1 MYARRRGGGP
11 GNGYRP
17 NGMGMGRLAAASR
30 ISPEGSIR
38 GHQMYNSEYR
48 NYNRSGYGRGGHSKP
63 FQSPFPPPHDTDIFM
78 EAGRLAAEYLVT
90 KGILLPNALPGK
102 WQNGDWKNQMGD
114 FMQIHVDSRTSA
126 HSRLGTDA
134 ADVGPGRRRYPD
146 EYNSMGSKNSMRG
159 RRRTGSSKNQVSDWN
174 PEFVRSES
182 WSDKGRTSPGMEA
195 DTNISAGL
203 QDEQP
208 VQKDSDT
215 GVQNSSA
222 GKLTQESD
230 SMADLQSGLDECNL
244 ADDAGA
250 KQGSFS
256 NEKDVP
262 SNDDVKTPIKKS
274 DGTTMSNEEAEE
286 DKEGR
291 SDSVMEQKH
300 DENMEV
306 TASLQEG
313 NLASEKKVD
322 LMRYCKFASVPTKT
336 RSSLAIRG
344 SKVDLDPNAEDETI
358 NESKLSE
365 DSGIQVIDV
374 PVDGSALNASP
385 HKSHESSSLS
395 NVLKAPS
402 VEEELGA
409 AYTSRP
415 GHFLMSGSFPVR
427 SVINQQEIDGG
438 LPGFGSSNPMLLER
452 GEKRQLGD
460 DIDDWERGEKR
471 QLGDDIDDKDGT
483 KRPREWTPPVEIQSD
498 GCLSLSNSMEN
509 QHTSEEPRSSHSDP
523 AATLFTDKRSSDI
536 SLFHESRVELSEYTE
551 EKQLF
556 PGSFKT
562 CDLNLIETS
571 DVNDNHAAD
580 PILMFRSITE
590 TGRQAAPVDID
601 LTMSS
606 NNSNVPNKYGK
617 RGVGD
622 KDIEVIDLEDD
633 SMQED
638 KTFTN
643 AERRADPVFNG
654 LDNFPDN
661 VHNVTEIPDH
671 QDSYGL
677 LISDYLRNDSVPT
690 DLNALHNDMGLHNGQ
705 GILGEDDSI
714 YMSLGEIPISFLRP
728 WE

>member
-48 NYNRSGYGRGGHSKP
+48 NYNRSGYGRSGPSKP
-63 FQSPFPPPHDTDIFM
+63 FQPPFPPPHETDIFM

-90 KGILLPNALPGK
+90 KGILLPNALSGK

-114 FMQIHVDSRTSA
+114 FFQNHEDSRISA
-126 HSRLGTDA
+126 HSRLGTAA

-146 EYNSMGSKNSMRG
+146 EYNSMGSKSSMRG
-159 RRRTGSSKNQVSDWN
+159 RRRTGSSKNQSSDWK

-182 WSDKGRTSPGMEA
+182 WSDRGRTSPGMEA
-195 DTNISAGL
+195 DTDISAGL

-222 GKLTQESD
+222 GELTQESD
-230 SMADLQSGLDECNL
+230 SVADLQSGLEECNL
-244 ADDAGA
+244 ADDTGA
-250 KQGSFS
+250 KPGSFS

-262 SNDDVKTPIKKS
+262 SNDDDKTAIKKS

-291 SDSVMEQKH
+291 SDSVLEQKH

-306 TASLQEG
+306 TASLREG
-313 NLASEKKVD
+313 SLASEENVN
-322 LMRYCKFASVPTKT
+322 LMRYCKFANVPTKT

-344 SKVDLDPNAEDETI
+344 SKVELDPNAEDETI

-365 DSGIQVIDV
+365 DSGIQVIDA
-374 PVDGSALNASP
+374 PVDGTAFNASP
-385 HKSHESSSLS
+385 HKSHEPSTLS

-402 VEEELGA
+402 KEEELGV

-415 GHFLMSGSFPVR
+415 GHFSMSGSFPKR
-427 SVINQQEIDGG
+427 SVINQQEIDGQ
-438 LPGFGSSNPMLLER
+438 LPGFERSNHMLER
-452 GEKRQLGD
+452 GEKRQPED
-460 DIDDWERGEKR
+460 DIDDRE
-471 QLGDDIDDKDGT
+471 GT
-483 KRPREWTPPVEIQSD
+483 KRPREWTSPVETQSD
-498 GCLSLSNSMEN
+498 GCLPLSNSMES
-509 QHTSEEPRSSHSDP
+509 QCTSEEPRSSHSGH
-523 AATLFTDKRSSDI
+523 ATLFTDTRCADI
-536 SLFHESRVELSEYTE
+536 SLFPESHVELSEYTE

-590 TGRQAAPVDID
+590 TGRQATPVDID

-617 RGVGD
+617 HGIGN

-643 AERRADPVFNG
+643 AERRADSVFNG

-661 VHNVTEIPDH
+661 VNNVTEIPDH
-671 QDSYGL
+671 QDGYRLMLSEFLG
-677 LISDYLRNDSVPT
+677 NDSVPT
-690 DLNALHNDMGLHNGQ
+690 ELNALHNDMGLHDGQ
-705 GILGEDDSI
+705 GILGDDDSI
-714 YMSLGEIPISFLRP
+714 YMSLGEIPTGM
-728 WE
+728 